1 MTKTKEIG
9 SLKKQAKGMRKES
22 AHLRMESVNAN
33 SCVTPTDTTSSK
45 ANGSSWVAGQ
55 SGNPAGRPLGAR
67 QKIATQLLEDLQE
80 VWQEKG
86 KTILYRMAIEEPS
99 RLAQIAYGILP
110 KEAFVKVE
118 NAIDPRL
125 KALQNMDAEALAALG
140 GLIDAIKAAKVDGE
154 PGKIFAWIEEDLRAR
169 LATEIDGF
177 GSKAVATAPANEN
190 KSDSDQ

>member
-1 MTKTKEIG
+1 MTKTKDIG
-9 SLKKQAKGMRKES
+9 SLKKQAKGTRKES
-22 AHLRMESVNAN
+22 ADLRMGSVNAS
-33 SCVTPTDTTSSK
+33 SCVAPSETTSSK
-45 ANGSSWVAGQ
+45 ANGHSWVAGQ

-118 NAIDPRL
+118 NVVDPRL
-125 KALQNMDAEALAALG
+125 KALQNMDADALAALG

-154 PGKIFAWIEEDLRAR
+154 PGKIFGWIEEDLRAR

-190 KSDSDQ
+190 KSESGQ

>member
-1 MTKTKEIG
+1 MAKPKEIG
-9 SLKKQAKGMRKES
+9 SLKKQAKEMRKES
-22 AHLRMESVNAN
+22 ADLRMGSVNAN
-33 SCVTPTDTTSSK
+33 SCVTPSETTSSK

-67 QKIATQLLEDLQE
+67 QKIASQLLEDLQE

-86 KTILYRMAIEEPS
+86 KAILYRMAIEEPS

-125 KALQNMDAEALAALG
+125 RTLQNMDTEALAALG
-140 GLIDAIKAAKVDGE
+140 GLINAITAANVEGD

-169 LATEIDGF
+169 LATEIEGN
-177 GSKAVATAPANEN
+177 GSKAVATAHANDDEEE
-190 KSDSDQ
+190 SRQ